1 MKIFKIPPL
10 FLLLIGCD
18 PFVTEFSE
26 TENAVMYKASNIPG
40 DSDVYDDGALKV
52 VTWNIRFGSGRFPF
66 FGDSC
71 GDEVISESSDVKLIM
86 QAIAD
91 TLNKIDADIVLLQEV
106 DVSSKRT
113 GYLDQ
118 VQYLLENTYLNYGC
132 YASMWKAD
140 FIPTDGIGKINT
152 GNAILSRYEITEA
165 ERVELRL
172 RTDQDDLIQYFY
184 LRRNI
189 LKAKIPSLAQAGKDF
204 FAVDIHAT
212 AFATDDTKQ
221 QHLIKYSEVLSE
233 IANNNGVFVS
243 GGDLNSIPP
252 NSTVDFCMLDKC
264 NSEKYVDSEGSESE
278 YHSIDSLSAGPHK
291 EGAFFNNFE
300 GEPDILQPLY
310 NSYSAA
316 ISHVDGS
323 TLDPINYTH
332 APSTSYE
339 RHEIKHDRKLDY
351 LFTNGL
357 WEDGSG
363 FTHQGAW
370 ELSDHMPVSATF
382 TPAFEEGR

>member
-1 MKIFKIPPL
+1 MKTFKIPLL

-71 GDEVISESSDVKLIM
+71 GDEVISENSDVKLIM

-189 LKAKIPSLAQAGKDF
+189 LKAKIPSLAQSGKDF

-233 IANNNGVFVS
+233 IANNNGIFVS
-243 GGDLNSIPP
+243 GGDLNSVPP

-264 NSEKYVDSEGSESE
+264 DSEKYVDSEGSESE
-278 YHSIDSLSAGPHK
+278 YHSIDSSAGPHK
-291 EGAFFNNFE
+291 EGAFFDNFE

-310 NSYSAA
+310 NNYSAA
-316 ISHVDGS
+316 ISHADGS
-323 TLDPINYTH
+323 TLDSSNYTH

-339 RHEIKHDRKLDY
+339 RHDIKYDRKLDY
-351 LFTNGL
+351 LFTNGS

-363 FTHQGAW
+363 YTHQEAW
-370 ELSDHMPVSATF
+370 ALSDHMPVSAIF
-382 TPAFEEGR
+382 IPVLEQEL

>member
-1 MKIFKIPPL
+1 MKTFKIPLL

-71 GDEVISESSDVKLIM
+71 GDEVISENSDVKLIM

-189 LKAKIPSLAQAGKDF
+189 LKAKIPSLAQSGKDF

-243 GGDLNSIPP
+243 GGDLNSVPP

-264 NSEKYVDSEGSESE
+264 DSEKYVDSEGSESE
-278 YHSIDSLSAGPHK
+278 YHSIDSSAGPHK
-291 EGAFFNNFE
+291 EGAFFDNFE

-310 NSYSAA
+310 NNYSAA
-316 ISHVDGS
+316 ISHADGS
-323 TLDPINYTH
+323 TLDSSNYTH

-339 RHEIKHDRKLDY
+339 RHRIKYDRKLDY
-351 LFTNGL
+351 LFTNGS

-363 FTHQGAW
+363 YTHQEAW
-370 ELSDHMPVSATF
+370 ALSDHMPVSAIF
-382 TPAFEEGR
+382 IPVFEQEL

>member
-1 MKIFKIPPL
+1 MKISKIPLL

-71 GDEVISESSDVKLIM
+71 GDEVISENSDVKLIM

-189 LKAKIPSLAQAGKDF
+189 LKAKIPSLAQSGKDF

-243 GGDLNSIPP
+243 GGDLNSVPP

-264 NSEKYVDSEGSESE
+264 DSEKYVDSEGSESE
-278 YHSIDSLSAGPHK
+278 YHSIDSSAGPHK
-291 EGAFFNNFE
+291 EGAFFDNFE

-310 NSYSAA
+310 NNYSAA
-316 ISHVDGS
+316 ISHADGS
-323 TLDPINYTH
+323 TLDSSNYTH

-339 RHEIKHDRKLDY
+339 RHRIKYDRKLDY
-351 LFTNGL
+351 LFTNGS

-363 FTHQGAW
+363 YTHQEAW
-370 ELSDHMPVSATF
+370 ALSDHMPVSAIF
-382 TPAFEEGR
+382 IPVFEQEL

>member
-1 MKIFKIPPL
+1 MKTSKIPLL

-71 GDEVISESSDVKLIM
+71 GDEVISENSDVKLIM

-189 LKAKIPSLAQAGKDF
+189 LKAKIPSLAQSGKDF

-264 NSEKYVDSEGSESE
+264 DSEKYVDSEGSESE
-278 YHSIDSLSAGPHK
+278 YHSIDSSAGPHK
-291 EGAFFNNFE
+291 EGAFFDNFE

-310 NSYSAA
+310 NNYSAA
-316 ISHVDGS
+316 ISHADGS
-323 TLDPINYTH
+323 TLDSSNYTH

-339 RHEIKHDRKLDY
+339 RHRIKYDRKLDY
-351 LFTNGL
+351 LFTNGS

-363 FTHQGAW
+363 YTHQEAW
-370 ELSDHMPVSATF
+370 ALSDHMPVSAIF
-382 TPAFEEGR
+382 IPVFEQEL

>member
-1 MKIFKIPPL
+1 MKIFKIPL
-10 FLLLIGCD
+10 LSILLIGCD
-18 PFVTEFSE
+18 PFVAEFSE

-71 GDEVISESSDVKLIM
+71 GDEVISENSDVKLIM

-189 LKAKIPSLAQAGKDF
+189 LKAKIPSLAQSGKDF

-264 NSEKYVDSEGSESE
+264 DSEKYVDSEGSESE
-278 YHSIDSLSAGPHK
+278 YHSIDSSAGPHK
-291 EGAFFNNFE
+291 EGAFFDNFE

-310 NSYSAA
+310 NNYSAA
-316 ISHVDGS
+316 ISHADGS
-323 TLDPINYTH
+323 TLDSSNYTH

-339 RHEIKHDRKLDY
+339 RHDIKYDRKLDY
-351 LFTNGL
+351 LFTNGS

-363 FTHQGAW
+363 YTHQEAW
-370 ELSDHMPVSATF
+370 ALSDHMPVSGIF
-382 TPAFEEGR
+382 IPVLEQEL

>member
-1 MKIFKIPPL
+1 MKTFKIPLL

-71 GDEVISESSDVKLIM
+71 GDEVISENSDVKLIM

-189 LKAKIPSLAQAGKDF
+189 LKAKIPSLAQSGKDF

-233 IANNNGVFVS
+233 IANNNGIFVS
-243 GGDLNSIPP
+243 GGDLNSVPP

-264 NSEKYVDSEGSESE
+264 DSEKYVDSEGSESE
-278 YHSIDSLSAGPHK
+278 YHSIDSSAGPHK
-291 EGAFFNNFE
+291 EGAFFDNFE

-310 NSYSAA
+310 NNYSAA
-316 ISHVDGS
+316 ISHADGS
-323 TLDPINYTH
+323 TLDSSNYTH
-332 APSTSYE
+332 APSTSYK
-339 RHEIKHDRKLDY
+339 RHDIKYDRKLDY
-351 LFTNGL
+351 LFTNGS

-363 FTHQGAW
+363 YTHQEAW
-370 ELSDHMPVSATF
+370 ALSDHMPVSAIF
-382 TPAFEEGR
+382 IPVFEQEL

>member
-1 MKIFKIPPL
+1 MKIFKIPLL

-71 GDEVISESSDVKLIM
+71 GDEVISENSDVKLIM

-189 LKAKIPSLAQAGKDF
+189 LKAKIPSLAQSGKDF

-264 NSEKYVDSEGSESE
+264 DSEKYVDSEGSESE
-278 YHSIDSLSAGPHK
+278 YHSIDSSAGPHK
-291 EGAFFNNFE
+291 EGAFFDNFE

-310 NSYSAA
+310 NNYSAA
-316 ISHVDGS
+316 ISHADGS
-323 TLDPINYTH
+323 TLDSSNYTH

-339 RHEIKHDRKLDY
+339 RHDIKYDRKLDY
-351 LFTNGL
+351 LFTNGS

-363 FTHQGAW
+363 YTHQEAW
-370 ELSDHMPVSATF
+370 ALSDHMPVSAIF
-382 TPAFEEGR
+382 IPVLEQEL

>member
-1 MKIFKIPPL
+1 MKTSKIPLL

-71 GDEVISESSDVKLIM
+71 GDEVISENSDVKLIM

-189 LKAKIPSLAQAGKDF
+189 LKAKIPSLAQSGKDF

-233 IANNNGVFVS
+233 IANNNGIFVS
-243 GGDLNSIPP
+243 GGDLNSVPP

-264 NSEKYVDSEGSESE
+264 DSEKYVDSEGSESE
-278 YHSIDSLSAGPHK
+278 YHSIDSSAGPHK
-291 EGAFFNNFE
+291 EGAFFDNFE

-310 NSYSAA
+310 NNYSAA
-316 ISHVDGS
+316 ISHADGS
-323 TLDPINYTH
+323 TLDSSNYTH

-339 RHEIKHDRKLDY
+339 RHDIKYDRKLDY
-351 LFTNGL
+351 LFTNGS

-363 FTHQGAW
+363 YTHQEAW
-370 ELSDHMPVSATF
+370 ALSDHMPVSAIF
-382 TPAFEEGR
+382 IPVFEQEL

>member
-1 MKIFKIPPL
+1 MKIFKIPLL
-10 FLLLIGCD
+10 FILVIGCD

-71 GDEVISESSDVKLIM
+71 GDEVISENSDVKLIM

-189 LKAKIPSLAQAGKDF
+189 LKAKIPSLAQSGKDF

-264 NSEKYVDSEGSESE
+264 DSEKYVDSEGSESE
-278 YHSIDSLSAGPHK
+278 YHSIDSSAGPHK
-291 EGAFFNNFE
+291 EGAFFDNFE

-310 NSYSAA
+310 NNYSAA
-316 ISHVDGS
+316 ISHADGS
-323 TLDPINYTH
+323 TLDSSNYTH

-339 RHEIKHDRKLDY
+339 RHDIKYDRKLDY
-351 LFTNGL
+351 LFTNGS

-363 FTHQGAW
+363 YTHQEAW
-370 ELSDHMPVSATF
+370 ALSDHMPVSAIF
-382 TPAFEEGR
+382 IPVFEQEL

>member
-1 MKIFKIPPL
+1 MKIFKIPLL

-71 GDEVISESSDVKLIM
+71 GDEVISENSDVKLIM

-189 LKAKIPSLAQAGKDF
+189 LKAKIPSLAQSGKDF

-233 IANNNGVFVS
+233 IANNNGIFVS
-243 GGDLNSIPP
+243 GGDLNSVPP

-264 NSEKYVDSEGSESE
+264 DSEKYVDSEGSESE
-278 YHSIDSLSAGPHK
+278 YHSIDSSAGPHK
-291 EGAFFNNFE
+291 EGAFFDNFE

-310 NSYSAA
+310 NNYSAA
-316 ISHVDGS
+316 ISHADGS
-323 TLDPINYTH
+323 TLDSSNYTH

-339 RHEIKHDRKLDY
+339 RHDIKYDRKLDY
-351 LFTNGL
+351 LFTNGS

-363 FTHQGAW
+363 YTHQEAW
-370 ELSDHMPVSATF
+370 ALSDHMPVSAIF
-382 TPAFEEGR
+382 IPVFEQEL

>member
-1 MKIFKIPPL
+1 MKIFKIPLL
-10 FLLLIGCD
+10 FILVIGCD

-71 GDEVISESSDVKLIM
+71 GDEVISENSDVKLIM

-189 LKAKIPSLAQAGKDF
+189 LKAKIPSLAQSGKDF

-243 GGDLNSIPP
+243 GGDLNSVPP

-264 NSEKYVDSEGSESE
+264 DSEKYVDSEGSESE
-278 YHSIDSLSAGPHK
+278 YHSIDSSAGPHK
-291 EGAFFNNFE
+291 EGAFFDNFE

-310 NSYSAA
+310 NNYSAA
-316 ISHVDGS
+316 ISHADGS
-323 TLDPINYTH
+323 TLDSSNYTH

-339 RHEIKHDRKLDY
+339 RHDIKYDRKLDY
-351 LFTNGL
+351 LFTNGS
-357 WEDGSG
+357 WEEGSG
-363 FTHQGAW
+363 YTHQKAYN
-370 ELSDHMPVSATF
+370 LSDHMPVSAIF
-382 TPAFEEGR
+382 IPVFEQGL

>member
-1 MKIFKIPPL
+1 MKIFKIPLL
-10 FLLLIGCD
+10 FILLIGCD

-71 GDEVISESSDVKLIM
+71 GDEVISENSDVKLIM

-189 LKAKIPSLAQAGKDF
+189 LKAKIPSLAQSGKDF

-264 NSEKYVDSEGSESE
+264 DSEKYVDSEGSESE
-278 YHSIDSLSAGPHK
+278 YHSIDSSAGPHK
-291 EGAFFNNFE
+291 EGAFFDNFE

-310 NSYSAA
+310 NNYSAA
-316 ISHVDGS
+316 ISHADGS
-323 TLDPINYTH
+323 TLDSSNYTH

-339 RHEIKHDRKLDY
+339 RHDIKYDRKLDY
-351 LFTNGL
+351 LFTNGS

-363 FTHQGAW
+363 YTHQEAW
-370 ELSDHMPVSATF
+370 ALSDHMPVSAIF
-382 TPAFEEGR
+382 IPVFEQEL

>member
-1 MKIFKIPPL
+1 MKISKIPLL

-71 GDEVISESSDVKLIM
+71 GDEVISENSDVKLIM

-189 LKAKIPSLAQAGKDF
+189 LKAKIPSLAQSGKDF

-243 GGDLNSIPP
+243 GGDLNSVPP

-264 NSEKYVDSEGSESE
+264 DSEKYVDSEGSESE
-278 YHSIDSLSAGPHK
+278 YHSIDSSAGPHK
-291 EGAFFNNFE
+291 EGAFFDNFE

-310 NSYSAA
+310 NNYSAA
-316 ISHVDGS
+316 ISHADGS
-323 TLDPINYTH
+323 TLDSSNYTH

-339 RHEIKHDRKLDY
+339 RHDIKYDRKLDY
-351 LFTNGL
+351 LFTNGS

-363 FTHQGAW
+363 YTHQEAW
-370 ELSDHMPVSATF
+370 ALSDHMPVSAIF
-382 TPAFEEGR
+382 IPVFEQEL

>member
-1 MKIFKIPPL
+1 
-10 FLLLIGCD
+10 
-18 PFVTEFSE
+18 
-26 TENAVMYKASNIPG
+26 
-40 DSDVYDDGALKV
+40 
-52 VTWNIRFGSGRFPF
+52 
-66 FGDSC
+66 
-71 GDEVISESSDVKLIM
+71 M

-189 LKAKIPSLAQAGKDF
+189 LKAKIPSLAQSGKDF

-243 GGDLNSIPP
+243 GGDLNSVPP

-264 NSEKYVDSEGSESE
+264 DSEKYVDSEGSESE
-278 YHSIDSLSAGPHK
+278 YHSIDSSAGPHK
-291 EGAFFNNFE
+291 EGAFFDNFE

-310 NSYSAA
+310 NNYSAA
-316 ISHVDGS
+316 ISHADGS
-323 TLDPINYTH
+323 TLDSSNYTH

-339 RHEIKHDRKLDY
+339 RHRIKYDRKLDY
-351 LFTNGL
+351 LFTNGS

-363 FTHQGAW
+363 YTHQEAW
-370 ELSDHMPVSATF
+370 ALSDHMPVSAIF
-382 TPAFEEGR
+382 IPVLEQEL

>member
-1 MKIFKIPPL
+1 MKIFKIPLL
-10 FLLLIGCD
+10 FILVIGCD

-71 GDEVISESSDVKLIM
+71 GDEVISENSDVKLIM

-189 LKAKIPSLAQAGKDF
+189 LKAKIPSLAQSGKDF

-264 NSEKYVDSEGSESE
+264 DSEKYVDSEGSESE
-278 YHSIDSLSAGPHK
+278 YHSIDSSAGPHK
-291 EGAFFNNFE
+291 EGAFFDNFE

-310 NSYSAA
+310 NNYSAA
-316 ISHVDGS
+316 ISHADGS
-323 TLDPINYTH
+323 TLDSSNYTH

-339 RHEIKHDRKLDY
+339 RHRIKYDRKLDY
-351 LFTNGL
+351 LFTNGS

-363 FTHQGAW
+363 YTHQEAW
-370 ELSDHMPVSATF
+370 ALSDHMPVSAIF
-382 TPAFEEGR
+382 IPVFEQEL

>member
-1 MKIFKIPPL
+1 MKTFKIPLL

-71 GDEVISESSDVKLIM
+71 GDEVISENSDVKLIM

-189 LKAKIPSLAQAGKDF
+189 LKAKIPSLAQSGKDF

-264 NSEKYVDSEGSESE
+264 DSEKYVDSEGSESE
-278 YHSIDSLSAGPHK
+278 YHSIDSSAGPHK
-291 EGAFFNNFE
+291 EGAFFDNFE

-310 NSYSAA
+310 NNYSAA
-316 ISHVDGS
+316 ISHADGS
-323 TLDPINYTH
+323 TLDSSNYTH

-339 RHEIKHDRKLDY
+339 RHDIKYDRKLDY
-351 LFTNGL
+351 LFTNGS

-363 FTHQGAW
+363 YTHQEAW
-370 ELSDHMPVSATF
+370 ALSDHMPVSAIF
-382 TPAFEEGR
+382 IPVFEQEL

>member
-1 MKIFKIPPL
+1 MKIFKIPLL

-71 GDEVISESSDVKLIM
+71 GDEVISENSDVKLIM

-189 LKAKIPSLAQAGKDF
+189 LKAKIPSLAQSGKDF

-233 IANNNGVFVS
+233 IANNNGIFVS
-243 GGDLNSIPP
+243 GGDLNSVPP

-264 NSEKYVDSEGSESE
+264 DSEKYVDSEGSESE
-278 YHSIDSLSAGPHK
+278 YHSIDSSAGPHK
-291 EGAFFNNFE
+291 EGAFFDNFE

-310 NSYSAA
+310 NNYSAA
-316 ISHVDGS
+316 ISHADGS
-323 TLDPINYTH
+323 TLDSSNYTH

-339 RHEIKHDRKLDY
+339 RHDIKYDRKLDY
-351 LFTNGL
+351 LFTNGS

-363 FTHQGAW
+363 YTHQEAW
-370 ELSDHMPVSATF
+370 ALSDHMPVSAVF
-382 TPAFEEGR
+382 IPVFEQEL

>member
-1 MKIFKIPPL
+1 MKIFKIPLL
-10 FLLLIGCD
+10 FILLIGCD

-71 GDEVISESSDVKLIM
+71 GDEVISENSDVKLIM

-113 GYLDQ
+113 GYMDQ
-118 VQYLLENTYLNYGC
+118 VQYLLDNTYLNYGS

-172 RTDQDDLIQYFY
+172 RTDQDDLVQYFY

-221 QHLIKYSEVLSE
+221 QHLEKYSEVLRD
-233 IANNNGVFVS
+233 IANNNGIFVS

-264 NSEKYVDSEGSESE
+264 DSETE
-278 YHSIDSLSAGPHK
+278 YHSIDSLSIGPHK
-291 EGAFFNNFE
+291 EGAFFDNFE

-310 NSYSAA
+310 SNYSAA
-316 ISHVDGS
+316 ISHADGS
-323 TLDPINYTH
+323 TLDSINYTH
-332 APSTSYE
+332 APSTSLE
-339 RHEIKHDRKLDY
+339 RHGIKHDRKLDY
-351 LFTNGL
+351 LFTNGS

-363 FTHQGAW
+363 YTHQKAYN
-370 ELSDHMPVSATF
+370 LSDHMPVSAIF
-382 TPAFEEGR
+382 IPVFEQGL

>member
-1 MKIFKIPPL
+1 MKTSKIPLL

-71 GDEVISESSDVKLIM
+71 GDEVISENSDVKLIM

-189 LKAKIPSLAQAGKDF
+189 LKAKIPSLAQSGKDF

-243 GGDLNSIPP
+243 GGDLNSVPP

-264 NSEKYVDSEGSESE
+264 DSEKYVDSEGSESE
-278 YHSIDSLSAGPHK
+278 YHSIDSSAGPHK
-291 EGAFFNNFE
+291 EGAFFDNFE

-310 NSYSAA
+310 NNYSAA
-316 ISHVDGS
+316 ISHADGS
-323 TLDPINYTH
+323 TLDSSNYTH

-339 RHEIKHDRKLDY
+339 RHDIKYDRKLDY
-351 LFTNGL
+351 LFTNGS

-363 FTHQGAW
+363 YTHQEAW
-370 ELSDHMPVSATF
+370 ALSDHMPVSAIF
-382 TPAFEEGR
+382 IPVLEQEL

>member
-1 MKIFKIPPL
+1 MKIFKIPL
-10 FLLLIGCD
+10 LSILLIGCD
-18 PFVTEFSE
+18 PFVAEFSE

-71 GDEVISESSDVKLIM
+71 GDEVISENSDVKLIM

-152 GNAILSRYEITEA
+152 GNAIISRYEITEA

-189 LKAKIPSLAQAGKDF
+189 LKAKIPSLAQSGKDF

-212 AFATDDTKQ
+212 AFATDETKQ

-243 GGDLNSIPP
+243 GGDLNSVPP

-264 NSEKYVDSEGSESE
+264 DSEKYVDSEGSESE
-278 YHSIDSLSAGPHK
+278 YHSIDSSAGPHK
-291 EGAFFNNFE
+291 EGAFFDNFE

-310 NSYSAA
+310 NNYSAA
-316 ISHVDGS
+316 ISHADGS
-323 TLDPINYTH
+323 TLDSSNYTH

-339 RHEIKHDRKLDY
+339 RHDIKYDRKLDY
-351 LFTNGL
+351 LFTNGS

-363 FTHQGAW
+363 YTHQEAW
-370 ELSDHMPVSATF
+370 ALSDHMPVSAIF
-382 TPAFEEGR
+382 IPVFEQEL

>member
-1 MKIFKIPPL
+1 MKIFKIPLL
-10 FLLLIGCD
+10 FILLIGCD

-71 GDEVISESSDVKLIM
+71 GDEVISENSDVKLIM

-189 LKAKIPSLAQAGKDF
+189 LKAKIPSLAQSGKDF

-243 GGDLNSIPP
+243 GGDLNSVPP

-264 NSEKYVDSEGSESE
+264 DSEKYVDSEGSESE
-278 YHSIDSLSAGPHK
+278 YHSIDSSAGPHK
-291 EGAFFNNFE
+291 EGAFFDNFE

-310 NSYSAA
+310 NNYSAA
-316 ISHVDGS
+316 ISHADGS
-323 TLDPINYTH
+323 TLDSSNYTH

-339 RHEIKHDRKLDY
+339 RHRIKYDRKLDY
-351 LFTNGL
+351 LFTNGS

-363 FTHQGAW
+363 YTHQEAW
-370 ELSDHMPVSATF
+370 ALSDHMPVSAIF
-382 TPAFEEGR
+382 IPVFEQEL

>member
-1 MKIFKIPPL
+1 MKTSKIPLL
-10 FLLLIGCD
+10 FLLLIGCY

-71 GDEVISESSDVKLIM
+71 GDEVISENSDVKLIM

-189 LKAKIPSLAQAGKDF
+189 LKAKIPSLAQSGKDF

-243 GGDLNSIPP
+243 GGDLNSVPP

-264 NSEKYVDSEGSESE
+264 DSEKYVDSEGSESE
-278 YHSIDSLSAGPHK
+278 YHSIDSSAGPHK
-291 EGAFFNNFE
+291 EGAFFDNFE

-310 NSYSAA
+310 NNYSAA
-316 ISHVDGS
+316 ISHADGS
-323 TLDPINYTH
+323 TLDSSNYTH

-339 RHEIKHDRKLDY
+339 RHDIKYDRKLDY
-351 LFTNGL
+351 LFTNGS

-363 FTHQGAW
+363 YTHQEAW
-370 ELSDHMPVSATF
+370 ALSDHMPVSAIF
-382 TPAFEEGR
+382 IPVFEQEL

>member
-1 MKIFKIPPL
+1 MKTSKIPLL

-71 GDEVISESSDVKLIM
+71 GDEVISENSDVKLIM

-189 LKAKIPSLAQAGKDF
+189 LKAKIPSLAQSGKDF

-264 NSEKYVDSEGSESE
+264 DSEKYVDSEGSESE
-278 YHSIDSLSAGPHK
+278 YHSIDSSAGPHK
-291 EGAFFNNFE
+291 EGAFFDNFE

-310 NSYSAA
+310 NNYSAA
-316 ISHVDGS
+316 ISHADGS
-323 TLDPINYTH
+323 TLDSSNYTH

-339 RHEIKHDRKLDY
+339 RHDIKYDRKLDY
-351 LFTNGL
+351 LFTNGS

-363 FTHQGAW
+363 YTHQEAW
-370 ELSDHMPVSATF
+370 ALSDHMPVSAIF
-382 TPAFEEGR
+382 IPVFEQEL

>member
-1 MKIFKIPPL
+1 MKIFKIPLL

-71 GDEVISESSDVKLIM
+71 GDEVISENSDVKLIM

-172 RTDQDDLIQYFY
+172 RTDQDDLVQYFY

-189 LKAKIPSLAQAGKDF
+189 LKAKIPSLAQSGKDF

-243 GGDLNSIPP
+243 GGDLNSVPP

-264 NSEKYVDSEGSESE
+264 DSEKYVDSEGSESE
-278 YHSIDSLSAGPHK
+278 YHSIDSSAGPHK
-291 EGAFFNNFE
+291 EGAFFDNFE

-310 NSYSAA
+310 NNYSAA
-316 ISHVDGS
+316 ISHADGS
-323 TLDPINYTH
+323 TLDSSNYTH

-339 RHEIKHDRKLDY
+339 RHDIKYDRKLDY
-351 LFTNGL
+351 LFTNGS

-363 FTHQGAW
+363 YTHQEAW
-370 ELSDHMPVSATF
+370 ALSDHMPVSAIF
-382 TPAFEEGR
+382 IPVFEQEL

>member
-1 MKIFKIPPL
+1 MKTFKIPLL

-71 GDEVISESSDVKLIM
+71 GDEVISENSDVKLIM

-189 LKAKIPSLAQAGKDF
+189 LKAKIPSLAQSGKDF

-243 GGDLNSIPP
+243 GGDLNSVPP

-264 NSEKYVDSEGSESE
+264 DSEKYVDSEGSESE
-278 YHSIDSLSAGPHK
+278 YHSIDSSAGPHK
-291 EGAFFNNFE
+291 EGAFFDNFE

-310 NSYSAA
+310 NNYSAA
-316 ISHVDGS
+316 ISHADGS
-323 TLDPINYTH
+323 TLDSSNYTH
-332 APSTSYE
+332 APSTSYK
-339 RHEIKHDRKLDY
+339 RHDIKYDRKLDY
-351 LFTNGL
+351 LFTNGS

-363 FTHQGAW
+363 YTHQEAW
-370 ELSDHMPVSATF
+370 ALSDHMPVSAVF
-382 TPAFEEGR
+382 IPVFEQEL

>member
-1 MKIFKIPPL
+1 MKTFKIPLL

-71 GDEVISESSDVKLIM
+71 GDEVISENSDVKLIM

-189 LKAKIPSLAQAGKDF
+189 LKAKIPSLAQSGKDF

-243 GGDLNSIPP
+243 GGDLNSVPP

-264 NSEKYVDSEGSESE
+264 DSEKYVDSEGSESE
-278 YHSIDSLSAGPHK
+278 YHSIDSSAGPHK
-291 EGAFFNNFE
+291 EGAFFDNFE

-310 NSYSAA
+310 NNYSAA
-316 ISHVDGS
+316 ISHADGS
-323 TLDPINYTH
+323 TLDPSNYTH

-339 RHEIKHDRKLDY
+339 RHDIKYDRKLDY
-351 LFTNGL
+351 LFTNGS

-363 FTHQGAW
+363 YTHQEAW
-370 ELSDHMPVSATF
+370 ALSDHMPVSAIF
-382 TPAFEEGR
+382 IPVFEQEL

>member
-1 MKIFKIPPL
+1 MKIFKIPLL

-71 GDEVISESSDVKLIM
+71 GDEVISENSDVKLIM

-189 LKAKIPSLAQAGKDF
+189 LKAKIPSLAQSGKDF

-243 GGDLNSIPP
+243 GGDLNSVPP

-264 NSEKYVDSEGSESE
+264 DSEKYVDSEGSESE
-278 YHSIDSLSAGPHK
+278 YHSIDSSAGPHK
-291 EGAFFNNFE
+291 EGAFFDNFE

-310 NSYSAA
+310 NNYSAA
-316 ISHVDGS
+316 ISHADGS
-323 TLDPINYTH
+323 TLDSSNYTH

-339 RHEIKHDRKLDY
+339 RHRIKYDRKLDY
-351 LFTNGL
+351 LFTNGS

-363 FTHQGAW
+363 YTHQEAW
-370 ELSDHMPVSATF
+370 ALSDHMPVSAIF
-382 TPAFEEGR
+382 IPVFEQEL

>member
-1 MKIFKIPPL
+1 
-10 FLLLIGCD
+10 
-18 PFVTEFSE
+18 
-26 TENAVMYKASNIPG
+26 MYKASNIPG

-71 GDEVISESSDVKLIM
+71 GDEVISENSDVKLIM

-189 LKAKIPSLAQAGKDF
+189 LKAKIPSLAQSGKDF

-233 IANNNGVFVS
+233 IANNNGIFVS
-243 GGDLNSIPP
+243 GGDLNSVPP

-264 NSEKYVDSEGSESE
+264 DSEKYVDSEGSESE
-278 YHSIDSLSAGPHK
+278 YHSIDSSAGPHK
-291 EGAFFNNFE
+291 EGAFFDNFE

-310 NSYSAA
+310 NNYSAA
-316 ISHVDGS
+316 ISHADGS
-323 TLDPINYTH
+323 TLDSSNYTH

-339 RHEIKHDRKLDY
+339 RHDIKYDRKLDY
-351 LFTNGL
+351 LFTNGS

-363 FTHQGAW
+363 YTHQEAW
-370 ELSDHMPVSATF
+370 ALSDHMPVSAIF
-382 TPAFEEGR
+382 IPVFEQEL

>member
-1 MKIFKIPPL
+1 MKIFKIPLL

-71 GDEVISESSDVKLIM
+71 GDEVISENSDVKLIM

-189 LKAKIPSLAQAGKDF
+189 LKAKIPSLAQSGKDF

-264 NSEKYVDSEGSESE
+264 DSEKYVDSEGSESE
-278 YHSIDSLSAGPHK
+278 YHSIDSSAGPHK
-291 EGAFFNNFE
+291 EGAFFDNFE

-310 NSYSAA
+310 NNYSAA
-316 ISHVDGS
+316 ISHADGS
-323 TLDPINYTH
+323 TLDSSNYTH

-339 RHEIKHDRKLDY
+339 RHDIKYDRKLDY
-351 LFTNGL
+351 LFTNGS

-363 FTHQGAW
+363 YTHQEAW
-370 ELSDHMPVSATF
+370 ALSDHMPVSAIF
-382 TPAFEEGR
+382 IPVFEQEL

>member
-1 MKIFKIPPL
+1 MKIFKIPLL
-10 FLLLIGCD
+10 FILVIGCD

-71 GDEVISESSDVKLIM
+71 GDEVISENSDVKLIM

-189 LKAKIPSLAQAGKDF
+189 LKAKIPSLAQSGKDF

-243 GGDLNSIPP
+243 GGDLNSVPP

-264 NSEKYVDSEGSESE
+264 DSEKYVDSEGSESE
-278 YHSIDSLSAGPHK
+278 YHSIDSSAGPHK
-291 EGAFFNNFE
+291 EGAFFDNFE

-310 NSYSAA
+310 NNYSAA
-316 ISHVDGS
+316 ISHADGS
-323 TLDPINYTH
+323 TLDSSNYTH

-339 RHEIKHDRKLDY
+339 RHGIKYDRKLDY
-351 LFTNGL
+351 LFTNGS
-357 WEDGSG
+357 WEEGSG
-363 FTHQGAW
+363 YTHQKAYN
-370 ELSDHMPVSATF
+370 LSDHMPVSAIF
-382 TPAFEEGR
+382 IPVFEQGL

>member
-1 MKIFKIPPL
+1 MKIFKIPLL

-71 GDEVISESSDVKLIM
+71 GDEVISENSDVKLIM

-189 LKAKIPSLAQAGKDF
+189 LKAKIPSLAQSGKDF

-243 GGDLNSIPP
+243 GGDLNSVPP

-264 NSEKYVDSEGSESE
+264 DSEKYVDSEGSESE
-278 YHSIDSLSAGPHK
+278 YHSIDSSAGPHK
-291 EGAFFNNFE
+291 EGAFFDNFE

-310 NSYSAA
+310 NNYSAA
-316 ISHVDGS
+316 ISHADGS
-323 TLDPINYTH
+323 TLDSSNYTH

-339 RHEIKHDRKLDY
+339 RHDIKYDRKLDY
-351 LFTNGL
+351 LFTNGS

-363 FTHQGAW
+363 YTHQEAW
-370 ELSDHMPVSATF
+370 ALSDHMPVSAIF
-382 TPAFEEGR
+382 IPVFEQEL

>member
-1 MKIFKIPPL
+1 MKISKIPLL

-26 TENAVMYKASNIPG
+26 TENAVMYKASSIPG
-40 DSDVYDDGALKV
+40 ASTVYNGGTLKV

-71 GDEVISESSDVKLIM
+71 GDEVISENSDVKLIM

-189 LKAKIPSLAQAGKDF
+189 LKAKIPSLAQSGKDF

-243 GGDLNSIPP
+243 GGDLNSVPP

-264 NSEKYVDSEGSESE
+264 DSEKYVDSEGSESE
-278 YHSIDSLSAGPHK
+278 YHSIDSSAGPHK
-291 EGAFFNNFE
+291 EGAFFDNFE

-310 NSYSAA
+310 NNYSAA
-316 ISHVDGS
+316 ISHADGS
-323 TLDPINYTH
+323 TLDSSNYTH

-339 RHEIKHDRKLDY
+339 RHDIKYDRKLDY
-351 LFTNGL
+351 LFTNGS

-363 FTHQGAW
+363 YTHQEAW
-370 ELSDHMPVSATF
+370 ALSDHMPVSAIF
-382 TPAFEEGR
+382 IPVFEQEL

>member
-26 TENAVMYKASNIPG
+26 MENAVMYKASNIPG

-264 NSEKYVDSEGSESE
+264 DSEKYVDSEGSESE

-310 NSYSAA
+310 NDYSAA

-323 TLDPINYTH
+323 TLDSSNYTH

-339 RHEIKHDRKLDY
+339 RHRIKYDRKLDY
-351 LFTNGL
+351 LFTNGS

-363 FTHQGAW
+363 YTHQKAW
-370 ELSDHMPVSATF
+370 ALSDHMPVSAIF
-382 TPAFEEGR
+382 IPVFEQEL

>member
-1 MKIFKIPPL
+1 MKTFKIPIL

-71 GDEVISESSDVKLIM
+71 GDEVISENSDVKLIM

-189 LKAKIPSLAQAGKDF
+189 LKAKIPSLAQSGKDF

-233 IANNNGVFVS
+233 IANNNGIFVS
-243 GGDLNSIPP
+243 GGDLNSVPP

-264 NSEKYVDSEGSESE
+264 DSEKYVDSEGSESE
-278 YHSIDSLSAGPHK
+278 YHSIDSSAGPHK
-291 EGAFFNNFE
+291 EGAFFDNFE

-310 NSYSAA
+310 NNYSAA
-316 ISHVDGS
+316 ISHADGS
-323 TLDPINYTH
+323 TLDSSNYTH

-339 RHEIKHDRKLDY
+339 RHDIKYDRKLDY
-351 LFTNGL
+351 LFTNGS

-363 FTHQGAW
+363 YTHQEAW
-370 ELSDHMPVSATF
+370 ALSDHMPVSAVF
-382 TPAFEEGR
+382 IPVFEQEL

>member
-1 MKIFKIPPL
+1 MKIFKIPLL
-10 FLLLIGCD
+10 FILVIGCD

-71 GDEVISESSDVKLIM
+71 GDEVISENSDVKLIM

-189 LKAKIPSLAQAGKDF
+189 LKAKIPSLAQSGKDF

-243 GGDLNSIPP
+243 GGDLNSVPP

-264 NSEKYVDSEGSESE
+264 DSEKYVDSEGSESE
-278 YHSIDSLSAGPHK
+278 YHSIDSSAGPHK
-291 EGAFFNNFE
+291 EGAFFDNFE

-310 NSYSAA
+310 NNYSAA
-316 ISHVDGS
+316 ISHADGS
-323 TLDPINYTH
+323 TLDSSNYTH

-339 RHEIKHDRKLDY
+339 RHRIKYDRKLDY
-351 LFTNGL
+351 LFTNGS

-363 FTHQGAW
+363 YTHQEAW
-370 ELSDHMPVSATF
+370 ALSDHMPVSAIF
-382 TPAFEEGR
+382 IPVFEQEL

>member
-1 MKIFKIPPL
+1 MKIFKIPLL
-10 FLLLIGCD
+10 FILLIGCD

-71 GDEVISESSDVKLIM
+71 GDEVISENSDVKLIM

-189 LKAKIPSLAQAGKDF
+189 LKAKIPSLAQSGKDF

-243 GGDLNSIPP
+243 GGDLNSVPP

-264 NSEKYVDSEGSESE
+264 DSEKYVDSEGSESE
-278 YHSIDSLSAGPHK
+278 YHSIDSSAGPHK
-291 EGAFFNNFE
+291 EGAFFDNFE

-310 NSYSAA
+310 NNYSAA
-316 ISHVDGS
+316 ISHANGS
-323 TLDPINYTH
+323 TLDSSNYTH

-339 RHEIKHDRKLDY
+339 RHDIKYDRKLDY
-351 LFTNGL
+351 LFTNGS

-363 FTHQGAW
+363 YTHQEAW
-370 ELSDHMPVSATF
+370 ALSDHMPVSAIF
-382 TPAFEEGR
+382 IPVFEQEL

>member
-1 MKIFKIPPL
+1 MKTSKIPLL

-71 GDEVISESSDVKLIM
+71 GDEVISENSDVKLIM

-189 LKAKIPSLAQAGKDF
+189 LKAKIPSLAQSGKDF

-264 NSEKYVDSEGSESE
+264 DSEKYVDSEGSESE
-278 YHSIDSLSAGPHK
+278 YHSIDSSAGPHK
-291 EGAFFNNFE
+291 EGAFFDNFE

-310 NSYSAA
+310 NNYSAA
-316 ISHVDGS
+316 ISHADGS
-323 TLDPINYTH
+323 TLDSSNYTH

-339 RHEIKHDRKLDY
+339 RHDIKYDRKLDY
-351 LFTNGL
+351 LFTNGS

-363 FTHQGAW
+363 YTHQEAW
-370 ELSDHMPVSATF
+370 ALSDHMPVSAIF
-382 TPAFEEGR
+382 IPVLEQEL

>member
-1 MKIFKIPPL
+1 MKIFKIPLL
-10 FLLLIGCD
+10 FILLIGCD

-71 GDEVISESSDVKLIM
+71 GDEVISENSDVKLIM

-189 LKAKIPSLAQAGKDF
+189 LKAKIPSLAQSGKDF

-243 GGDLNSIPP
+243 GGDLNSVPP

-264 NSEKYVDSEGSESE
+264 DSEKYVDSEGSESE
-278 YHSIDSLSAGPHK
+278 YHSIDSSAGPHK
-291 EGAFFNNFE
+291 EGAFFDNFE

-310 NSYSAA
+310 NNYSAA
-316 ISHVDGS
+316 ISHADGS
-323 TLDPINYTH
+323 TLDSSNYTH

-339 RHEIKHDRKLDY
+339 RHDIKYDRKLDY
-351 LFTNGL
+351 LFTNGS

-363 FTHQGAW
+363 YTHQEAW
-370 ELSDHMPVSATF
+370 ALSDHMPVSAIF
-382 TPAFEEGR
+382 IPVFEQEL

>member
-1 MKIFKIPPL
+1 MKISKIPLL

-26 TENAVMYKASNIPG
+26 TENAVMYKASSIPG
-40 DSDVYDDGALKV
+40 ASTVYNGGTLKV

-71 GDEVISESSDVKLIM
+71 GDEVISENSDVKLIM

-189 LKAKIPSLAQAGKDF
+189 LKAKIPSLAQSGKDF

-233 IANNNGVFVS
+233 IANNNGIFVS
-243 GGDLNSIPP
+243 GGDLNSVPP

-264 NSEKYVDSEGSESE
+264 DSEKYVDSEGSESE
-278 YHSIDSLSAGPHK
+278 YHSIDSSAGPHK
-291 EGAFFNNFE
+291 EGAFFDNFE

-310 NSYSAA
+310 NNYSAA
-316 ISHVDGS
+316 ISHADGS
-323 TLDPINYTH
+323 TLDSSNYTH

-339 RHEIKHDRKLDY
+339 RHRIKYDRKLDY
-351 LFTNGL
+351 LFTNGS

-363 FTHQGAW
+363 YTHQEAW
-370 ELSDHMPVSATF
+370 ALSDHMPVSAIF
-382 TPAFEEGR
+382 IPVFEQEL